1 MDPQTQNNLD
11 PKLKETYDRVMG
23 TTTAPA
29 SGQPAAA
36 PPPAAAAPPPSVTPP
51 ATDANAATPASS
63 DAPQNTGSSIPQTP
77 YTADNLSFQAAIQQP
92 PANNQVPLGGIV
104 APRQSSNTLQVLYI
118 IGAVVFFVVYT
129 FVWIKIFNLPLPF

>member
-29 SGQPAAA
+29 GGQPAAA
-36 PPPAAAAPPPSVTPP
+36 PAAATPPPSVTPP
-51 ATDANAATPASS
+51 ATPAPDATAAAPATGE
-63 DAPQNTGSSIPQTP
+63 APQNASSSIPQTP
-77 YTADNLSFQAAIQQP
+77 YTADNLSFQAAIQTP
-92 PANNQVPLGGIV
+92 VNTQVPLGGVV
-104 APRQSSNTLQVLYI
+104 APRQNSSMLQVLYI

-129 FVWIKIFNLPLPF
+129 FVWIKIFNLPLPI